1 MTLINRQQAK
11 SQNTIW
17 ADHATRTPLPISE
30 PTYVL
35 ENAIPHQAMTGQALT
50 PGKED
55 EASELF
61 HKLVATLI
69 NKNIASALAAYL
81 TDSRFSMTR

>member
-11 SQNTIW
+11 SQNSVW
-17 ADHATRTPLPISE
+17 ADHATHMPLPISE
-30 PTYVL
+30 PTDVL
-35 ENAIPHQAMTGQALT
+35 KNVTRSPTMTGQALT
-50 PGKED
+50 PGKDD

-61 HKLVATLI
+61 RKLVATLI

-81 TDSRFSMTR
+81 TDSRFSITR